1 MTHQSAESDSQADS
15 LPGDVRGAQ
24 RKCMN
29 RSRENLQIKS
39 VRAETRHS
47 ESPAQHKSKTR
58 HPSAAKCTCDFSID
72 FGFTAMTQGF
82 GSNLCQS
89 SQRKRE
95 AQLQAKKKLS
105 RDRRRQF
112 HHSRRSAPRTSSPDR
127 PIWRRRAARSDA
139 RTWTRTPGEKHP
151 AARAISPNP
160 SS

>member
-1 MTHQSAESDSQADS
+1 MPDRSGTESSPDII
-15 LPGDVRGAQ
+15 PRG
-24 RKCMN
+24 R
-29 RSRENLQIKS
+29 
-39 VRAETRHS
+39 VRAFTELFLSARTHGRFLDAVEAVP
-47 ESPAQHKSKTR
+47 ES
-58 HPSAAKCTCDFSID
+58 SIWLCWFHLVSVD

-127 PIWRRRAARSDA
+127 PRWRRRAARSDA
-139 RTWTRTPGEKHP
+139 RTWTRTPGARHP